1 VIIDKRG
8 CALSKIMI
16 VDDDRTTVRL
26 LQTLL
31 ELDGFEVLAAPRGQ
45 DVLELAGE
53 ANPDL
58 FLMDYNLS
66 DMNGGDVVRTLRSD
80 PRFAETPVVMTS
92 GMDVEQKALAAGATI
107 FLVKPFEPDELP
119 GLFNRLINA

>member
-1 VIIDKRG
+1 
-8 CALSKIMI
+8 MI

-53 ANPDL
+53 AKPDL

-80 PRFAETPVVMTS
+80 PRFSKTPVVMTS